1 MRTRKGSTQDIFA
14 IIKVVLPIPVAL
26 FVFGTLFF
34 RLMGRVEN
42 IGYLQPYLFL
52 LDPLYEAVLVFDFL
66 APLIYLALLGGS
78 LFLASRINTSPV
90 FLPISIIMGLFAIV
104 MGTQFQNLSL
114 EFAGIEMIS
123 SFTARWPLTEALL
136 IHFNKLVAMSW
147 ILIVSVM
154 YKNSSSVRGG
164 AANPIRS

>member
-1 MRTRKGSTQDIFA
+1 
-14 IIKVVLPIPVAL
+14 VLPLPVGIFIL
-26 FVFGTLFF
+26 GTFF
-34 RLMGRVEN
+34 FKFMGRVEN
-42 IGYLQPYLFL
+42 IAYLQPYLFIL
-52 LDPLYEAVLVFDFL
+52 QPLKEAVLVFDFL

-78 LFLASRINTSPV
+78 IFLASRINASPV

-104 MGTQFQNLSL
+104 LATQFQNMSL
-114 EFAGIEMIS
+114 EFAGMQVIS

-136 IHFNKLVAMSW
+136 VHFNKLVAISW

-154 YKNSSSVRGG
+154 YKNSRGRGG